1 MAPILEARR
10 LDKSFPRAGGTVTVL
25 QGCDFAL
32 AAGENVAIIG
42 PSGAGKSTFLNLI
55 SGLDAPTAGEV
66 LYAGKP
72 LTGLGPD
79 GWADW
84 RRAHVGFVFQFHF
97 LLPDFTAL
105 ENVLMPARLR
115 GDAGAGASGRARA
128 LLARMGLADRADHL
142 PGELSGG
149 EQQRVAV
156 ARAYMNAPRLV
167 LADEPFGNLD
177 LQKGRELADLL
188 LSLGRDEGSSLIVVT
203 HDLTLAARADRIL
216 ELRDGRLAEAP
227 AGLS

>member
-1 MAPILEARR
+1 VAPILEARR
-10 LDKSFPRAGGTVTVL
+10 LDKSFPRAGGAVTVL

-55 SGLDAPTAGEV
+55 SGLDAPTAGEIF
-66 LYAGKP
+66 YEQKP
-72 LTGLGPD
+72 LTGLDAD

-84 RRAHVGFVFQFHF
+84 RRAYVGFVFQFHF
-97 LLPDFTAL
+97 LLPDFSAL

-115 GDAGAGASGRARA
+115 GAAGPPARARA
-128 LLARMGLADRADHL
+128 LALLDRMGLADRAGHL

-203 HDLTLAARADRIL
+203 HDLALAARAGRIL
-216 ELRDGRLAEAP
+216 ELRDGRLAAAP
-227 AGLS
+227 AGLG

>member
-10 LDKSFPRAGGTVTVL
+10 LDKSFPRAGGAVTVL

-55 SGLDAPTAGEV
+55 SGLDAPTAGEI
-66 LYAGKP
+66 LYEGRP

-97 LLPDFTAL
+97 LLPDFSAL
-105 ENVLMPARLR
+105 ENVLLPARLR
-115 GDAGAGASGRARA
+115 GDSGAQAAGRARA
-128 LLARMGLADRADHL
+128 LLARMGLVDRADHL

-227 AGLS
+227 AGLP

>member
-10 LDKSFPRAGGTVTVL
+10 LDKSFPRTGGIVTVL
-25 QGCDFAL
+25 QGCEFAL
-32 AAGENVAIIG
+32 APGENVAIIG
-42 PSGAGKSTFLNLI
+42 PSGAGKSTFLNLV

-66 LYAGKP
+66 LYDGEP
-72 LTGLGPD
+72 LTGLNPD

-84 RRAHVGFVFQFHF
+84 RRGHVGFVFQFHF
-97 LLPDFTAL
+97 LLPDFSAL

-115 GDAGAGASGRARA
+115 GAAGPAAQERA
-128 LLARMGLADRADHL
+128 LALLERMGLADRAEHL

-188 LSLGRDEGSSLIVVT
+188 LSLGRDEGCSLIVVT

-216 ELRDGRLAEAP
+216 ELRDGRLAAAP
-227 AGLS
+227 AGLG

>member
-1 MAPILEARR
+1 VAPILEARR
-10 LDKSFPRAGGTVTVL
+10 LDKRFPRAGGAVDVL

-42 PSGAGKSTFLNLI
+42 PSGAGKSTLLNLL
-55 SGLDAPTAGEV
+55 SGLDAPTAGEI
-66 LYAGKP
+66 LYQGRP
-72 LTGLGPD
+72 LTGLDAD

-84 RRAHVGFVFQFHF
+84 RRANVGFVFQFHF

-105 ENVLMPARLR
+105 ENVLMPAQL
-115 GDAGAGASGRARA
+115 GGSSGTPARTRA
-128 LLARMGLADRADHL
+128 LGLLERLGLADRAGHL

-188 LSLGRDEGSSLIVVT
+188 LSLGRDEGSSLVVVT
-203 HDLTLAARADRIL
+203 HDLSLAARADRIL
-216 ELRDGRLAEAP
+216 ELRGGRLAAAP
-227 AGLS
+227 AGLG